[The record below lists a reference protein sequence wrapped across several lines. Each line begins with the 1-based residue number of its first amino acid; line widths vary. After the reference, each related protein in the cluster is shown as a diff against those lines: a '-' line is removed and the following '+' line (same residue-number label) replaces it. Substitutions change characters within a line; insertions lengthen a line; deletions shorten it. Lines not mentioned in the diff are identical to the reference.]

1 VARAIKSE
9 FVYQSSLEL
18 GDDTFAL
25 VREIDSS
32 EEITQAARQK
42 MVQRL
47 NSYAREH
54 HDIMR
59 MVVDL
64 LKQDFMHILQRQAL
78 AGRAII
84 RSNSSLLENPVAI
97 NIVLDV
103 LSERGYSVT
112 LDVVRFQVPQYLEPH
127 IPGSS

>member
-1 VARAIKSE
+1 
-9 FVYQSSLEL
+9 
-18 GDDTFAL
+18 
-25 VREIDSS
+25 
-32 EEITQAARQK
+32 
-42 MVQRL
+42 
-47 NSYAREH
+47 
-54 HDIMR
+54 
-59 MVVDL
+59 
-64 LKQDFMHILQRQAL
+64 MHILQRQAL

-127 IPGSS
+127 IPGSSVNQRIALKTDKTYVFTVEWRRPQIRRLE